1 MGAFLSV
8 DDLELF
14 LEYTRRRHREA
25 VAGASHG
32 AGTGGGTP
40 RAGAGTGGGTPRA
53 GAGAGLPHGAG
64 GGGEVVGGRT
74 GGPPRAGCAAGT
86 PSAGAPPG
94 GAGAGTTGGAWCCSD
109 SCSDDSEVDAWEL
122 AIGDKHGVAV
132 VDG

>member
-1 MGAFLSV
+1 MSV

-25 VAGASHG
+25 GGAGAGLPHG

-53 GAGAGLPHGAG
+53 GAGAGVGVEL
-64 GGGEVVGGRT
+64 VGGRK
-74 GGPPRAGCAAGT
+74 GGTPSAGCAAGT

-94 GAGAGTTGGAWCCSD
+94 GAGAGTTGGAWCSD
-109 SCSDDSEVDAWEL
+109 SCSDVSEVDAWEL